1 MRRKY
6 KTNHTYKKPKHYKK
20 TKHCKKTKH
29 YKKLNHHKKTIRT
42 HRKNYVGHG
51 PKRTTKR
58 MNQPKKTKHNNN
70 SIQKINKKMINS
82 FEKLLKNP
90 DERKG
95 SFLKAICNES
105 NGYNCVNIG
114 VYSELLKEYFNN
126 YSIFTSYPKEF
137 QMIGKPSANG
147 FLFSIKYT
155 KNGYNCYTAMK
166 CNKSNNSDNLLY
178 EYYVGIKFIN
188 KFVPIFPCF
197 VETYEQL
204 YLYTDKTRYDHIKS
218 LSSIKTVQP
227 FTDDIRN
234 SFVELDKNDVDVLIN
249 PLSEMTN
256 NACKYGKDNKL
267 AIMLQYYQNIQTFGS
282 MIDDINNP
290 DAHNIP
296 NIMFQVYFVLNNMRD
311 IYTHYD
317 LHGNNVLVYKPFKD
331 EKKYILMTYHLN
343 DGNKMIFPTNL
354 IAKIIDYGRNYFNDV
369 NKKISSKN
377 IIENFCVKCEN
388 GSCIN
393 PDCYQHSSNET
404 IDLTGNKPKIHNNF
418 YCGEAS
424 GVRLGEYN
432 KQTGS
437 LHYLTPYKS
446 NISHDLRLAN
456 EIQDYITHYGYTLK
470 YDMTHGTS
478 PVTNNT
484 TPKLITNVTD
494 MYNFLLDQNVSFND
508 FYMPSK
514 YDSTWVKMADLH
526 VYEDRRPYEYIVST
540 N

>member
-1 MRRKY
+1 MRQKY
-6 KTNHTYKKPKHYKK
+6 KTKRTYKK
-20 TKHCKKTKH
+20 TKH
-29 YKKLNHHKKTIRT
+29 YKKTIRT

-58 MNQPKKTKHNNN
+58 MDRRKKTNQTNQTNQTKHSNN
-70 SIQKINKKMINS
+70 SIHKINKKMINN

-126 YSIFTSYPKEF
+126 YSIFTSYPNEI
-137 QMIGKPSANG
+137 QMIGKPSVNG

-155 KNGYNCYTAMK
+155 KNEYNSYTAMK

-197 VETYEQL
+197 IETYDQL
-204 YLYTDKTRYDHIKS
+204 YLYTNKTSYENIKS

-227 FTDDIRN
+227 FTNDMRN
-234 SFVELDKNDVDVLIN
+234 SFIELDKNDVDVLIN

-256 NACKYGKDNKL
+256 NSCKYGKDNKL

-282 MIDDINNP
+282 IIADFYNIHNP
-290 DAHNIP
+290 DAHDIP

-331 EKKYILMTYHLN
+331 ENKYILMTYHLN
-343 DGNKMIFPTNL
+343 DGNKMVFPTNL

-369 NKKISSKN
+369 DRKISSKN

-404 IDLTGNKPKIHNNF
+404 IDLTENKPKIHNNF
-418 YCGEAS
+418 YCGEES

-432 KQTGS
+432 KQSGS

-446 NISHDLRLAN
+446 NISHDLRLAK
-456 EIQDYITHYGYTLK
+456 EIQHHIVQHGYTVK
-470 YDMTHGTS
+470 YDMTHGT
-478 PVTNNT
+478 PAVTNNVN
-484 TPKLITNVTD
+484 PKRITNVTD
-494 MYNFLLDQNVSFND
+494 MYNFLLDQNESYNQFH
-508 FYMPSK
+508 MPSK

-526 VYEDRRPYEYIVST
+526 IYEDRRPYEYIVST